1 MRLDVLQRDDG
12 ISHVALVGKLD
23 LTGLHEVDIPFHG
36 QTAAQRRDAIVDLS
50 GLEYIASLG
59 VGMLI
64 SCAQS
69 LHRRGSKMVLVG
81 ASGAVD
87 TVLRTS
93 GIDKAIPMVATVDE
107 ALRAIAG

>member
-1 MRLDVLQRDDG
+1 MRLDILKRDDD
-12 ISHVALVGKLD
+12 ISQVALVGKLD
-23 LTGLHEVDIPFHG
+23 LTGLHEVDIKFHG
-36 QTAAQRRDAIVDLS
+36 NTAAQKRPAIVDLS
-50 GLEYIASLG
+50 ELEYIASLG

-69 LHRRGSKMVLVG
+69 LQRRNAVMVLVG
-81 ASGAVD
+81 AKGAVD

-107 ALRAIAG
+107 ALQIIRP